1 MNRFFARYFLL
12 IFPAA
17 FAAAAWAQ
25 SQPARHVE
33 PASSHTT
40 SHASPV
46 APIPQHL
53 FGAIPLS
60 TRSEEV
66 RKSLELAWDK
76 YENAMYDASADQAR
90 LATHKDS
97 QSAIAYAMI
106 SFAARRTTP
115 DPAALAKAKSLLS
128 HATPDEQLL
137 VRWMTYI
144 QDGNFLPAISSMNDL
159 LKRYPRDKHVLYVTG
174 EWLFIQ
180 QDDDHARKLLE
191 AALQVDP
198 NFPAALNRLGYL
210 YIRSGDPDPAK
221 ALASLR
227 RYAEVETSSSNP
239 EDSLG
244 EVSRIAGDDRASLQH
259 FAASLRIDRSFL
271 ASQEGLGDTL
281 ALMGDFDGARE
292 EYDVALLMA
301 KSPVDQMYIKEQR
314 ALVSF
319 WEGKPAQGHKELA
332 AFAEEA
338 ARKKEPNGQ
347 FNIALARAMLTAEP
361 QSELAQLKKLAA
373 SLERPLSGMLESDRS
388 IARATVLRER
398 ARVAALQGLSSE
410 SAQAISQL
418 EKLATA
424 SRDLVVEACYESARG
439 YQLAAQNDLQ
449 NAAEGLAADPHS
461 PLTLQQLVIAQEKL
475 GNAAAAEATRTRLK
489 YQRAPT
495 VEWFL
500 VTHPN
505 TRQPTNK
512 ATKVGSA
519 AN

>member
-1 MNRFFARYFLL
+1 MSRFLQRFFLL

-17 FAAAAWAQ
+17 YAVGAWAQ
-25 SQPARHVE
+25 TTQRVE
-33 PASSHTT
+33 PASTRAAT
-40 SHASPV
+40 HASSV
-46 APIPQHL
+46 ALVSQQL

-60 TRSEEV
+60 TKSEEA

-90 LATHKDS
+90 RATQKDPH
-97 QSAIAYAMI
+97 SAIAYAMI

-115 DPAALAKAKSLLS
+115 DPAALAKAESLLS
-128 HATPDEQLL
+128 RATPDEQLL
-137 VRWMTYI
+137 VRWMTYT
-144 QDGNFLPAISSMNDL
+144 QERDLLPAISSMNDL

-191 AALQVDP
+191 TALQIDP

-210 YIRSGDPDPAK
+210 YIRAGDPDPAK

-227 RYAEVETSSSNP
+227 HYAEVQTNSSNP
-239 EDSLG
+239 QDSLG
-244 EVSRIAGDDRASLQH
+244 EVSRIAGNDQASLQYY
-259 FAASLRIDRSFL
+259 AASLRNDPTFL
-271 ASQEGLGDTL
+271 ASQEGLGDTRTL
-281 ALMGDFDGARE
+281 LSDFDGARK
-292 EYDVALLMA
+292 EYDLALKIA
-301 KSPVDQMYIKEQR
+301 KSPVDELYIKEQR

-319 WEGKPAQGHKELA
+319 WEGKSAQGHQELA

-347 FNIALARAMLTAEP
+347 FNIALARAMLSADP
-361 QSELAQLKKLAA
+361 QSEFAQLKELTAF
-373 SLERPLSGMLESDRS
+373 LEQPHAGMLESDRNV
-388 IARATVLRER
+388 ARATVLRER
-398 ARVAALQGLSSE
+398 VRVAALRGLWDEAPQAVSS
-410 SAQAISQL
+410 L
-418 EKLATA
+418 EKLATD
-424 SRDLVVEACYESARG
+424 SRDLFVQACYESARG
-439 YQLAAQNDLQ
+439 YVQAAQGDLQ

-461 PLTLQQLVIAQEKL
+461 PLALQQLALVQEKL
-475 GNAAAAEATRTRLK
+475 GNTGAAEATFVRLK

-500 VTHPN
+500 VRHPA
-505 TRQPTNK
+505 
-512 ATKVGSA
+512 ATAGGSA